1 MMEPTAIAKQVMEP
15 TGIAKQVIDLQK
27 TAFDNAFNAMV
38 MLQDQTEKMTS
49 SLLGQVPG
57 LPEEAKKAIN
67 EWVKAYKKGRED
79 FKKAVDENFKKA
91 EGFFAAPKQVA

>member
-1 MMEPTAIAKQVMEP
+1 MEPTAIAKQVMEP

-67 EWVKAYKKGRED
+67 EWVKAYKKGRDD
-79 FKKAVDENFKKA
+79 FKMFVDENYKKVEA
-91 EGFFAAPKQVA
+91 FLTGSK

>member
-1 MMEPTAIAKQVMEP
+1 MMEPTAIAKQV
-15 TGIAKQVIDLQK
+15 INLQK

-38 MLQDQTEKMTS
+38 MLQEQTEKMTS
-49 SLLGQVPG
+49 SLMDQAPG